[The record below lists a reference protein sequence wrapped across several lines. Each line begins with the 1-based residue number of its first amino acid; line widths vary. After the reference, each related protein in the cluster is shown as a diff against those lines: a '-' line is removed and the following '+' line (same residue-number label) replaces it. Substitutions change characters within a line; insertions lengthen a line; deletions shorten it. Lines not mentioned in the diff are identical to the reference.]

1 MGKQVVIW
9 VLFACNCFNIEVKV
23 RVTTR
28 MFEDNGFFVVSD
40 SSSDQPAPSR
50 VGLSSYTTQRLAELR
65 ARRAELES
73 EGKVSSTASEVKP
86 TPYSANGSS
95 SVAASIPPASSGSSS
110 SSSQDAFR
118 SQRSASLASENTDSV
133 PPAKPAVSMYRSE
146 IRESRETNKTS
157 EVLASNNTNNS
168 TYSESKFKSSASSL
182 ASKEVILLEI

>member
-9 VLFACNCFNIEVKV
+9 VLFACNCFNVEFKV
-23 RVTTR
+23 RVRTR
-28 MFEDNGFFVVSD
+28 MFEDNGFFVISD
-40 SSSDQPAPSR
+40 TSSDQPAPSR

-73 EGKVSSTASEVKP
+73 EGKVSSTASEVKS
-86 TPYSANGSS
+86 TPYSTNGSS
-95 SVAASIPPASSGSSS
+95 SVAANIPPASSSS

-118 SQRSASLASENTDSV
+118 SQRSASLASENTDSA

-146 IRESRETNKTS
+146 IRESRETNKTT

-168 TYSESKFKSSASSL
+168 AYSESKFKSSASSL